1 VLTETKQR
9 SISGGGTATWVDAP
23 PAPFTAVQEV
33 VWITGTAIPRISF
46 VLKPQ
51 TFTAVFQQ
59 SGDWWAA
66 WIEELPGANA
76 QGRTLEEAR
85 ENLREAAQLMLKE
98 GEVPEE
104 AHEPLAPDA
113 IRESLTVLA

>member
-1 VLTETKQR
+1 MSTATKQKP
-9 SISGGGTATWVDAP
+9 IFGVGTVTWFDTP
-23 PAPFTAVQEV
+23 PAPYTATQPTVFR
-33 VWITGTAIPRISF
+33 GLAMPRISF

-51 TFTAVFQQ
+51 TLTAVFQQ

-76 QGRTLEEAR
+76 QGRTLEETR
-85 ENLREAAQLMLKE
+85 VNLREAAQLILEE

-104 AHEPLAPDA
+104 AHEPLAPGA
-113 IRESLTVLA
+113 FRESMTVLA